1 MNIWEALDATP
12 PEARED
18 PEGEGGQP
26 QPQLNLNFHA
36 EDRQLQV
43 MSVQDKFCVLLF
55 SVNIYGV

>member
-1 MNIWEALDATP
+1 MNIREALDATP

>member
-12 PEARED
+12 PEARVD

>member
-1 MNIWEALDATP
+1 MWEALDATP

-43 MSVQDKFCVLLF
+43 MSVQDKFCVFLF

>member
-43 MSVQDKFCVLLF
+43 MSNFVYFF
-55 SVNIYGV
+55 SL